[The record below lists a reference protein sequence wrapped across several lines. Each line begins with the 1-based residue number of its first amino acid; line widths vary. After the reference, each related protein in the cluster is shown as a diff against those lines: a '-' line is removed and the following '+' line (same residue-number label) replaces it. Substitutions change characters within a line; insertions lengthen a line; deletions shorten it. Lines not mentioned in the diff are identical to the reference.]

1 MITSFF
7 NTSKPIHLVIAGIFI
22 LTLLI
27 VSSIDAVA
35 IFFSIENIQSILIK
49 YAALLSTVLVL
60 SFFVNK
66 NGLTEKNSYNI
77 LFYCLLL
84 ALIPNALADTKVIWA
99 NFFVILAIRRIISLR
114 NNLRI
119 KKKLFDSAFWIVI
132 ASLFYFWS
140 ILFLIL
146 VMLALIM
153 FSIGQIKNWIIP
165 LSAVMVIVIIL
176 VSINIIFTDS
186 YGSIFDYFSPV
197 NFDITNYNSL
207 NFIIP
212 ISIFLSLGVWATFF
226 YIKNFSEKARAYR
239 PAFSLVVV
247 GLIISLLIVGI
258 APSKNGN
265 EFLFSLAPMAIIM
278 SNYIESVNEKWFKE
292 VYVWLIV
299 ITPFVLLI
307 L

>member
-7 NTSKPIHLVIAGIFI
+7 DTSKPIHLVIAGIFI
-22 LTLLI
+22 LILLI
-27 VSSIDAVA
+27 VSSIESVETL
-35 IFFSIENIQSILIK
+35 FTIENFQSIFLR
-49 YAALLSTVLVL
+49 YGALLSSVLVL

-84 ALIPNALADTKVIWA
+84 MLIPNVIADTSIIWA
-99 NFFVILAIRRIISLR
+99 NFFVILSIRRIISLR

-119 KKKLFDSAFWIVI
+119 KKKLFDAAFWITI
-132 ASLFYFWS
+132 GSLFYFWS
-140 ILFLIL
+140 ILFLVI
-146 VMLALIM
+146 VILALIM

-165 LSAVMVIVIIL
+165 FSALVVVVIIL

-186 YGSIFDYFSPV
+186 FGSIFDYFLSV

-226 YIKNFSEKARAYR
+226 YIKKFKEKARAYR

-247 GLIISLLIVGI
+247 SLIISLLIVGI

-292 VYVWLIV
+292 IYVWLIA
-299 ITPFVLLI
+299 ITPLL
-307 L
+307 LLLL